1 MIQQIKSTFLIAIA
15 MLLALPLSAQGAADV
30 WINKVTSQLQN
41 KGVEANFRINE
52 DGMRISGRLLMEGN
66 KYLFDTDEMKIWYDG
81 TTQWT
86 LQVGYDY
93 DELYINEPT
102 LEDQQSINP
111 YLLLKNYKDH
121 FTGTDGSDKNIAGTL
136 LHEII
141 LTAKDETQE
150 PSALKVY
157 IKSNGELAAIHLIF
171 SDDREYKIDIRSM
184 RSGLTFPK
192 DTFTYSEKA
201 YPADEV
207 IDMR

>member
-30 WINKVTSQLQN
+30 WINKVTSQLKN

-66 KYLFDTDEMKIWYDG
+66 KYLFDTDEMKIWYDV

-157 IKSNGELAAIHLIF
+157 VKSNGELAAIHLIF